1 MCPTIYILNSCKHI
15 SDFKLILLP
24 KLPPYLAS
32 WEWISAHRTSVL
44 LTYILR
50 LVLTTASITNTDRS
64 PETPYISTHE
74 WHCISTKMWSISDSS
89 HYERSKCNYKCDD
102 MVILSSWQLDILTCR
117 HDYFNTIITATFM
130 HIFIP
135 PKYQFQKS
143 SLSRLSS
150 KSLNRFSQFS
160 GM

>member
-1 MCPTIYILNSCKHI
+1 MCPTIYILKSCKHI

-24 KLPPYLAS
+24 KLPLYLAS
-32 WEWISAHRTSVL
+32 WDWISAHRTSVL

-50 LVLTTASITNTDRS
+50 LVLTTVSITNTDRS
-64 PETPYISTHE
+64 PETPYISKHE
-74 WHCISTKMWSISDSS
+74 WHCISTKMWSISDSA
-89 HYERSKCNYKCDD
+89 HYERSKCNYTCVD
-102 MVILSSWQLDILTCR
+102 MVILSSWQLDILTC
-117 HDYFNTIITATFM
+117 TIIIATFM

-135 PKYQFQKS
+135 PKYQFEKS

-150 KSLNRFSQFS
+150 KSLNRLSQFS